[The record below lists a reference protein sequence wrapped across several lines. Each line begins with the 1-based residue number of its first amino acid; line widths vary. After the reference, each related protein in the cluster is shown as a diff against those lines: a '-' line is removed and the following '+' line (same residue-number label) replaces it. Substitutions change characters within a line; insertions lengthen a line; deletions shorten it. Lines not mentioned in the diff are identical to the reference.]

1 MKTEDFKNT
10 QEYKY
15 GFTTDIGVE
24 EFEKGLNA
32 QVIKKIS
39 KKKNEPDFLLKFREK
54 AFLNWQKMSSPN
66 WAYLQ
71 IPPIDYEKIQ
81 YYSVPRTK
89 KKLGSLED
97 ADPEL
102 LNTFDNSVLTLS
114 NSLDASLSLFSLSL
128 SLSLSFSLVNLV

>member
-1 MKTEDFKNT
+1 MVEKKLNESEAIDAIVTT
-10 QEYKY
+10 PYKY

-102 LNTFDNSVLTLS
+102 LNTFEKLGI
-114 NSLDASLSLFSLSL
+114 SL
-128 SLSLSFSLVNLV
+128 N